1 MIHLVLPEPPS
12 VNRVWRK
19 GKGGKL
25 YLAPSV
31 ARFRAG
37 VERAVLE
44 AGIRRPPFGPRT
56 AVRYELVWY
65 RSRKSGD
72 LSNRLKALED
82 ALNGLVW
89 ADDKQVVGF
98 TCARVDG
105 ERPGRV
111 EIRIMRA
118 AA

>member
-1 MIHLVLPEPPS
+1 MIRLVLPEPPS

-37 VERAVLE
+37 VLRAVRD
-44 AGIRRPPFGPRT
+44 AGIKTPPFGPRT

-89 ADDKQVVGF
+89 HDDRQVVGF

-105 ERPGRV
+105 DRPGRV
-111 EIRIMRA
+111 EVTITRVA
-118 AA
+118 A